1 MREKVCEFIKKH
13 CALEEEVTEESK
25 LRELSLDSLSFVQ
38 VVVDIEAEMG
48 IEFEIEELNIDEQ
61 RTFFE
66 KQFVEPER
74 KIIYMETVMRNR
86 ETAAKIR

>member
-38 VVVDIEAEMG
+38 DVVDIEAEMG
-48 IEFEIEELNIDEQ
+48 IEFEIEELNIDNW
-61 RTFFE
+61 E
-66 KQFVEPER
+66 KVGD
-74 KIIYMETVMRNR
+74 IIKVLETKN
-86 ETAAKIR
+86 IC

>member
-48 IEFEIEELNIDEQ
+48 IEFEIDNWEKVGDIIKVLETKNIC
-61 RTFFE
+61 
-66 KQFVEPER
+66 
-74 KIIYMETVMRNR
+74 
-86 ETAAKIR
+86 